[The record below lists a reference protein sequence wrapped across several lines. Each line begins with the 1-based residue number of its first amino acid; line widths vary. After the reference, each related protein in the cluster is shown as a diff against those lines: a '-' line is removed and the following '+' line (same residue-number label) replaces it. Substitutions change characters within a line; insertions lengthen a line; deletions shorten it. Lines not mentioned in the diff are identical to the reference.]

1 MPKGDFLGAP
11 AECFRA
17 KFFIKLETEEAAC
30 NWITDFQRTTQT
42 TYRILKGCR
51 TTQSLIRFKT
61 VRHCQH

>member
-11 AECFRA
+11 ADCFRA